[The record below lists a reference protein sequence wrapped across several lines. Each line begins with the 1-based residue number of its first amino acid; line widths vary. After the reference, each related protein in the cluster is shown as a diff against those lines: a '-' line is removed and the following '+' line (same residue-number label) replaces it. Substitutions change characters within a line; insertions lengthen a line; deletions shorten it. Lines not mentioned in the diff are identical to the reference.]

1 MKDSSNKK
9 RRVTRYLKM
18 AGIAAAILAAL
29 WGGYVLRGSSTSAP
43 SGSGHVHAE
52 DEIEPKE
59 QTWTCSMHPQI
70 RRNEPGQC
78 PICGMDLIPV
88 ESTAA
93 AAAGPREFVTSEGA
107 KALMNVET
115 AEAVRMFVTKEV
127 RMAGKIDYDETRLGY
142 ITAWVPGRI
151 DRMYVDY
158 TGIHVNKGDHMVYLY
173 SPDLLVAQDEL
184 RRAARAMAEMPANA
198 PEALRRTAEAT
209 RNAARERLRRWG
221 LANAQIEDAEK
232 RGITSDHVTIYAP
245 MGGTVIHREGQEG
258 MYVNEGT
265 RLYTIADLEHL
276 WVKLDA
282 YESDLPWLHYGQ
294 RAYFTTEAYP
304 GEEFEGRISFIEP
317 IVDKTTRTVD
327 VRLVAPNPDGRLKP
341 EMFVRAV
348 VRAQIATGG
357 RVMDPD
363 MAGKW
368 ICPMHPGIV
377 KESAGS
383 CDICGM
389 ALVEA
394 EELGYVAAD
403 PEKADRPLVI
413 PASAPLITGT
423 RAVVYVEVPG
433 REKPTYEGREIV
445 LGPRAG
451 DFYLVRSGLS
461 EGERVVVRGN
471 FKIDSALQI
480 QAKPSMMLPESGV
493 EAAQQEH
500 DAMDHEMLGHEAP
513 DAFRAQLRA
522 LYNAYTQFTAAL
534 AEDDLETARASLPK
548 IRAALNSMDALTVPE
563 DQRDTWSS
571 AEAAIE
577 DALDSMEKA
586 DDIEGLRRDLVP
598 ITAGLAEAI
607 RVYGIAE
614 GPPVY
619 RAHCPMAFDNK
630 GADWLQPQTAI
641 RNPYYGSMMLECGE
655 ITGRLDEPHNEAAHE

>member
-1 MKDSSNKK
+1 MKDSSDKK
-9 RRVTRYLKM
+9 RHVPRYLKM
-18 AGIAAAILAAL
+18 AGIAVAILAAL
-29 WGGYVLRGSSTSAP
+29 WAGYVLRGSSTSAP
-43 SGSGHVHAE
+43 SGSGHVHVE

-70 RRNEPGQC
+70 RQKEPGQC

-115 AEAVRMFVTKEV
+115 AEVVRMFVTKEV
-127 RMAGKIDYDETRLGY
+127 RMVGKIDYDETRLGY

-184 RRAARAMAEMPANA
+184 RRASRAMAEMPANA
-198 PEALRRTAEAT
+198 PETLRRTAEAT
-209 RNAARERLRRWG
+209 RNAAREKLRRWG

-276 WVKLDA
+276 WLKLDA

-294 RAYFTTEAYP
+294 KASFTTEAYP
-304 GEEFEGRISFIEP
+304 GEEFEGRISFIDP
-317 IVDKTTRTVD
+317 IVSKTTRTVD
-327 VRLVAPNPDGRLKP
+327 VRLVVPNPDGRLKP

-368 ICPMHPGIV
+368 ICPMHPEIV
-377 KESAGS
+377 KEGSGS

-389 ALVEA
+389 ALVKA

-423 RAVVYVEVPG
+423 RAVVYVEVPD
-433 REKPTYEGREIV
+433 RDKPTYEGREIV

-480 QAKPSMMLPESGV
+480 QAKPSMMLPESEV
-493 EAAQQEH
+493 EASQQEH

-513 DAFRAQLRA
+513 DAFRTQLRA

-534 AEDDLETARASLPK
+534 AGDDLETARASLSE
-548 IRAALNSMDALTVPE
+548 IRGALNSMDALTIPK

-577 DALDSMEKA
+577 DALDAMEKA
-586 DDIEGLRRDLVP
+586 SDIEGLRRNLVP

-630 GADWLQPQTAI
+630 GADWLQPDTAI
-641 RNPYYGSMMLECGE
+641 RNPYFGSMMLECGE
-655 ITGRLDEPHNEAAHE
+655 ITGRLDGTHEEAPHE